1 MIRFPAREITV
12 GNRPLGGNNP
22 IRLQSM
28 TNTDTCNVAAT
39 VGQAIRI
46 FEAGADYVRISVPTR
61 ESASR
66 LSQIRKAVTEAGF
79 DLPLIADIHFNPEL
93 ALIAARHFEAV
104 RINPGNFT
112 GLPRRNQTL
121 WSDSEYQADL
131 DLLIQNL
138 TPLLK
143 ACKEYGVAIRIGTNF
158 GSLSKRVI
166 SRLGNTPESMAEST
180 IEFLKAFESL
190 GFYNT
195 AISVKASSP
204 LITVKSYVLM
214 AERMLQENMAYPM
227 HVGVTEAGEGEDGR
241 IKSAL
246 GISTLLGMGIG
257 DTIRVSL
264 SEAPEDEIPVARRIA
279 APFQKAFTQPRQPR
293 ESFSVPQINFHSQN
307 APVLPHKLKAII
319 LSEPETHTSDFEVL
333 MQPPSKQNEQSD
345 KKQIGNVIC
354 RQTAFKYPIW
364 HWSKLMDNS
373 GNYHPDWNFFA
384 FEPGCDTRMMANLT
398 QVAGPVIV
406 VNMSAIGNDGIV
418 QPFMEQAARY
428 GVNPAIVLQKSFS
441 ETDEEDVLLKAV
453 ALAGPLL
460 LQRKI
465 QGLYLQAPHLPNP
478 NFLTQSS
485 FGLLQAAGLRITQNE
500 YISCPTCSRT
510 SFDLVSITRKVKEVL
525 GRCNNTGLKIA
536 IMGCVVNGPGEM
548 ADADFGILGAS
559 KGKVHL
565 YKGSTPLI
573 KNLTEDEAVAE
584 LLNLVLKEGV
594 TKTFKKE

>member
-1 MIRFPAREITV
+1 MIRFPAREIKV
-12 GNRPLGGNNP
+12 GNRPLGGSNP
-22 IRLQSM
+22 IRVQSM

-61 ESASR
+61 ESASK
-66 LSQIRKAVTEAGF
+66 LSQIRKAVTAAGF

-112 GLPRRNQTL
+112 GLPRKSQIS

-131 DLLIQNL
+131 DLLMQNL

-143 ACKEYGVAIRIGTNF
+143 TCKEYGVAIRIGTNF

-166 SRLGNTPESMAEST
+166 SRLGNTPEAMAEST

-204 LITVKSYVLM
+204 LITIKSYVLM
-214 AERMLQENMAYPM
+214 AERMLQENMAYPL

-264 SEAPEDEIPVARRIA
+264 SEAPEDEIPVALKIA
-279 APFQKAFTQPRQPR
+279 APFQKAFTQPRQPH
-293 ESFSVPQINFHSQN
+293 ESFNLPKISFHSQN
-307 APVLPHKLKAII
+307 PTALPHKLKAIV
-319 LSEPETHTSDFEVL
+319 LSEPGAHTSDFEVL
-333 MQPPSKQNEQSD
+333 MQAHSNPIGESEKR
-345 KKQIGNVIC
+345 QIGHVVC
-354 RQTAFKYPIW
+354 RQTAAKYPIW
-364 HWSKLMDNS
+364 HWGKLMDNS

-384 FEPGCDTRMMANLT
+384 FEPECDTRMMAHMT
-398 QVAGPVIV
+398 PVAGPVIV
-406 VNMSAIGNDGIV
+406 ANMSTIGNDGIL
-418 QPFMEQAARY
+418 QTLMEHAALY
-428 GVNPAIVLQKSFS
+428 GVNPAIVLQTSFP
-441 ETDEEDVLLKAV
+441 ETDEEEVLLKAV

-465 QGLYLQAPHLPNP
+465 QGLYLRAPHLPYP

-510 SFDLVSITRKVKEVL
+510 SFDLVSLTRKVKEVL

-565 YKGSTPLI
+565 YKGSAPFK
-573 KNLTEDEAVAE
+573 KNLTEDEALAE
-584 LLNLVLKEGV
+584 LQNLVLNEGV
-594 TKTFKKE
+594 TKTLKNE